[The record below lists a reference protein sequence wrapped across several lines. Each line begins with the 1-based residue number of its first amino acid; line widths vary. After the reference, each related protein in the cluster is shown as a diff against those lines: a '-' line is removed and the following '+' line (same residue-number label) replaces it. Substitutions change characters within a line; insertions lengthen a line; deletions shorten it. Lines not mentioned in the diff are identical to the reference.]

1 MSFVAADKKELSI
14 PLGDCPSQ
22 TADSIALN
30 PGSLALVAYWSQIR
44 FRAGVSLLLQVEKKH
59 FRLAWAVLLFLTTPI
74 KSSTQQFLH
83 NHHLLVDSEAHCVI
97 VSPTTSSIHWRR
109 SSFTQAR
116 AHMQKK
122 SKILTSVNICA
133 IITPP
138 MVLACLSTN

>member
-1 MSFVAADKKELSI
+1 MSFVTADKKELSI

-59 FRLAWAVLLFLTTPI
+59 FGLAWAVLLFLTTPI

-97 VSPTTSSIHWRR
+97 VSPTTSSIH
-109 SSFTQAR
+109 
-116 AHMQKK
+116 
-122 SKILTSVNICA
+122 
-133 IITPP
+133 
-138 MVLACLSTN
+138 